1 MYEKNKTG
9 GKLKTVG
16 QDHDTSKFGFLDEI
30 GKKKEKTRSN
40 FKYFLMKFYKLMI

>member
-30 GKKKEKTRSN
+30 GKKKK
-40 FKYFLMKFYKLMI
+40 KLEVILNISS